1 MTQYNTF
8 NVKIFNSLFNELKLG
23 IKNAT
28 EVTLKLSSNFV
39 DDSNEKANFTHK
51 LLLANTKIRK
61 AFGIA

>member
-28 EVTLKLSSNFV
+28 EVTLTLSSNFV

-51 LLLANTKIRK
+51 LLLASTKIRK

>member
-8 NVKIFNSLFNELKLG
+8 NVKIFNSFFNELKLG

-28 EVTLKLSSNFV
+28 EVTLTLSSNFV

-51 LLLANTKIRK
+51 L
-61 AFGIA
+61 

>member
-8 NVKIFNSLFNELKLG
+8 TVKIFNSLFNELKLG
-23 IKNAT
+23 IKNET
-28 EVTLKLSSNFV
+28 EVTLKLPSNFV
-39 DDSNEKANFTHK
+39 DDSNETANFPNK

>member
-51 LLLANTKIRK
+51 L
-61 AFGIA
+61 

>member
-28 EVTLKLSSNFV
+28 EVTLTLSSNFV

-61 AFGIA
+61 DFGIA